1 MWCPGVFKGIC
12 AGQHHRREGWCK
24 SSPAEHPWHSTT
36 APCDGRSACGVCGG
50 AQEET
55 ETTRSEDAPGGVG
68 AAVPIATLVV
78 AGMQASPVW
87 PCAARGCGSDHISAG
102 APVPGSG

>member
-1 MWCPGVFKGIC
+1 M
-12 AGQHHRREGWCK
+12 
-24 SSPAEHPWHSTT
+24 
-36 APCDGRSACGVCGG
+36 CGG

-68 AAVPIATLVV
+68 AAVPIATLAV